1 MDTPKIVDDLLVDL
15 KYQANRPPRSC
26 FVVFSS
32 REKHVEIV
40 IDCVETVFQ
49 KAKARRFD
57 VQRLDQHLKSGDSQ
71 YTELTDLLSSCCFAV
86 VILDG
91 FRPNVLFEYGIL
103 RGLGKPCIVLLSYG
117 ATIDVHGFFSGEKQG
132 GLPPAPEVDM
142 DKHFSDVKDRFYLRY
157 DRNNPKQIRN
167 TLQAEYKKLEKQI
180 EDEFL
185 HSMFPHKEVIEKELK
200 AHLTAIVSVLGKSP
214 GKATSSDVG
223 IVDAAHSHIVRI
235 ATEHSVALP
244 QRFFSV
250 VAHAYANAND
260 IEKAVGVIDH
270 SLSGKV
276 TDVQLLSEK
285 AYILRKDGRY
295 DRALKALDEAI
306 RLRPKAEFLWHNKA
320 ITLDRQGHIKEAER
334 CYKQAIRFDSG
345 CAALHYHYGILLYEK
360 DQDASA
366 LREFEKALYLRP
378 EDEEFALWKA
388 RALHSV
394 GKVKDARVIVNK
406 ILTKHPGNADAWFVL
421 GRIENDE
428 AKALECFKKAVR
440 IDPKHGGALCSS
452 AACLSNLGR
461 YDEALPI
468 FERMSKY
475 CPRHQTCDTL
485 ISNICTTLGKM
496 GRARDGLRACTKL
509 LAMHPH
515 HPGVLKAKACCL
527 ARMGKH
533 AEAITLFKILLTKS
547 PNDTDLLYNAACGF
561 ALANQVAEALQSLRR
576 AVTIDSNYREMA
588 QGDPDFANIRRARAF
603 REVIQIGTH
612 RGRVKASKNKT
623 VIRQTSVTRCPTRS
637 FSVRAKARR

>member
-1 MDTPKIVDDLLVDL
+1 MDTPKIVDDLLVNL

-49 KAKARRFD
+49 KAKTRRFE

-103 RGLGKPCIVLLSYG
+103 RGLGKPCIVLLSHG
-117 ATIDVHGFFSGEKQG
+117 ATIDVHGFFSGDIQ
-132 GLPPAPEVDM
+132 GLPAAPEVDM

-157 DRNNPKQIRN
+157 DRNNPKQIRD
-167 TLQAEYKKLEKQI
+167 TLQAAYRKLDKQI

-185 HSMFPHKEVIEKELK
+185 HSMFPHKDVIEKEIK
-200 AHLTAIVSVLGKSP
+200 AHLTAIVSVLSKSRE
-214 GKATSSDVG
+214 KTTSSDIG

-260 IEKAVGVIDH
+260 IDKAVGVIDGC
-270 SLSGKV
+270 LSGKEA
-276 TDVQLLSEK
+276 DVQLLSEK
-285 AYILRKDGRY
+285 AYMLRKDGKL
-295 DRALKALDEAI
+295 DRALAALDEAL
-306 RLRPKAEFLWHNKA
+306 RLRPQAEFLWHNKA
-320 ITLDRQGHIKEAER
+320 ITLDRQGHMKEAER

-345 CAALHYHYGILLYEK
+345 CPSLHYHYGILLYEK
-360 DQDASA
+360 VQYASA
-366 LREFEKALYLRP
+366 LRAFEKAVRLRP
-378 EDEEFALWKA
+378 EDEEFQLWRA
-388 RALHSV
+388 RALHST
-394 GKVKDARVIVNK
+394 GKVKEARDIVNTLLK
-406 ILTKHPGNADAWFVL
+406 KHPENADAWFVL
-421 GRIENDE
+421 GRIENDD
-428 AKALECFKKAVR
+428 AKALECFQKAVR

-452 AACLSNLGR
+452 AACLANLGR

-468 FERMSKY
+468 FERMHEN

-485 ISNICTTLGKM
+485 ISNICTTLGQL
-496 GRARDGLRACTKL
+496 GRAKDGLRVCAKL
-509 LAMHPH
+509 LAIHPQN
-515 HPGVLKAKACCL
+515 PGILKAKACCL

-533 AEAITLFKILLTKS
+533 TEAITLFKSLLTKS
-547 PNDTDLLYNAACGF
+547 PSDADLLYNSACGF
-561 ALANQVAEALQSLRR
+561 ALANQVADALESLRR
-576 AVTIDSNYREMA
+576 AVTIDRKYRDMA
-588 QGDPDFANIRRARAF
+588 HQDADFANIRRASAF
-603 REVIQIGTH
+603 RELVQTDKG
-612 RGRVKASKNKT
+612 RGRTKT
-623 VIRQTSVTRCPTRS
+623 SRGKTATRQANVARCPTRS